1 VETLADA
8 EAALER
14 IERSAEEV
22 PGQERRKAL
31 LEYIEAHREVI
42 KVLRRRLYN

>member
-1 VETLADA
+1 METLADA

-14 IERSAEEV
+14 IERVAAEV
-22 PGQERRKAL
+22 KDQERREAV
-31 LEYIEAHREVI
+31 LEYIDAHREVI